1 MMGDRPTIAFVLGFV
16 GGMIILV
23 SGVLVGVIL
32 LVAGTLTLTPPG
44 PAAVF
49 AGLFSILDGV
59 VVIIGSTLTY
69 VNPRNH
75 TIWGILVS
83 VLSVASWITPSYGGF
98 LVGLILGLAGGIL
111 AITWKESISTHLKP
125 QNTLSCPN
133 CGKLMDAN
141 ANYCSNCAKPLH

>member
-1 MMGDRPTIAFVLGFV
+1 MMADRPTIAFVLGFT

-32 LVAGTLTLTPPG
+32 LVAGTLTPPG
-44 PAAVF
+44 PVTVF

-59 VVIIGSTLTY
+59 AVIVGSTLTY

-75 TIWGILVS
+75 TIWGILVG

-111 AITWKESISTHLKP
+111 GITWKASIPTQLKP